1 MPSPVPCAASG
12 SGPWFPEHA
21 MSTTAQIIKDAKS
34 GMDKAIDNSKREFSG
49 VRTGK
54 ASPNMLD
61 TIKVEA
67 YGSLVPLNQ
76 VASIAAPEPRILL
89 VTPFDKGQAKVIEK
103 AIRESELGLD
113 PAHQGGVIRVPLPSM
128 NEQRRKEL
136 VKVLHKFAED
146 GRIAVRHART
156 DARDKVKKLDGVSED
171 EKKLAEKELQ
181 KVHDEFIGKIDAL
194 VKAKEAEL
202 MEV

>member
-1 MPSPVPCAASG
+1 
-12 SGPWFPEHA
+12 
-21 MSTTAQIIKDAKS
+21 MSTIAQILKDSKG
-34 GMDKAIDNSKREFSG
+34 GMEKAIENSKREFSG
-49 VRTGK
+49 IRSGK
-54 ASPNMLD
+54 ASPSMLD
-61 TIKVEA
+61 TIRVEA

-76 VASIAAPEPRILL
+76 VASVSAPEPRILL

-113 PAHQGGVIRVPLPSM
+113 PAHQSGVIRVPLPSM

-136 VKVLHKFAED
+136 VKVLHKLAED
-146 GRIAVRHART
+146 GRIAIRHART

-171 EKKLAEKELQ
+171 DKKHAEKDLQ
-181 KVHDEFIGKIDAL
+181 KQHDETITKLEGL
-194 VKAKEAEL
+194 LKAKEAEI